1 MGLCCEKSDMGL
13 KNIKIF
19 WHSELE
25 MNKEILYWLW
35 SQSDALLLLVTT

>member
-1 MGLCCEKSDMGL
+1 MVPCCEKNAMGL
-13 KNIKIF
+13 KNIKIV

-25 MNKEILYWLW
+25 MNKEIVYWPW